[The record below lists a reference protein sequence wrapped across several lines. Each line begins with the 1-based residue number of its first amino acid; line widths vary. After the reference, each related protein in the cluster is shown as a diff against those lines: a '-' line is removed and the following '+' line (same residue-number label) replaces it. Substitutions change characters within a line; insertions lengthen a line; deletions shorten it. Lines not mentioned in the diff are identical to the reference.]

1 MSKEYLALVK
11 FASEERGSLTG
22 WGLVSYSE
30 GILRFRMK
38 QIASNVAFELYSDEA
53 VVSAFDNT
61 PLSFKVSPESFLR
74 YIRENSTEVLEVKAT
89 RALNVVLSQCYE
101 LGYEFDFMRLASLL
115 EEKVRYDQWKMILRS
130 LSRGENTF
138 EEKGVSYG

>member
-11 FASEERGSLTG
+11 FASEEKSSLTG
-22 WGLVSYSE
+22 WGLVSYSD

-53 VVSAFDNT
+53 VVSAFENT
-61 PLSFKVSPESFLR
+61 PLSFKVSPERFLR
-74 YIRENSTEVLEVKAT
+74 YIRENSTEVLDDKAT

-115 EEKVRYDQWKMILRS
+115 EEKIRYDQWKIILRS
-130 LSRGENTF
+130 LSRGEGTF

>member
-11 FASEERGSLTG
+11 FASEESGSLAG
-22 WGLVSYSE
+22 WGLVSYSD

-61 PLSFKVSPESFLR
+61 PLSFNVSPERFLR
-74 YIRENSTEVLEVKAT
+74 YVRENSTEVLDDKAT

-101 LGYEFDFMRLASLL
+101 IGYEFDFMRLASLL
-115 EEKVRYDQWKMILRS
+115 EEKIRYDQWKMILRS

>member
-11 FASEERGSLTG
+11 FASEEKSSLTG

-38 QIASNVAFELYSDEA
+38 QIASHVAFELYSDEA
-53 VVSAFDNT
+53 VVSSFDNT
-61 PLSFKVSPESFLR
+61 PLSFKVSPERFLR
-74 YIRENSTEVLEVKAT
+74 YIRENSTEVLDDKAT

-101 LGYEFDFMRLASLL
+101 LGYEFDFMRLTSLL
-115 EEKVRYDQWKMILRS
+115 EEKVRYDQWKTILRS
-130 LSRGENTF
+130 LSRGEGTF
-138 EEKGVSYG
+138 EERGVSYG

>member
-1 MSKEYLALVK
+1 MSKDYLALVK
-11 FASEERGSLTG
+11 FASEENSSLTG

-38 QIASNVAFELYSDEA
+38 QIASNVALELYSDEA

-61 PLSFKVSPESFLR
+61 PLSFKVSPEQFLR
-74 YIRENSTEVLEVKAT
+74 YIRENSTEVLDDRAT

-101 LGYEFDFMRLASLL
+101 LGYGLDFMRLASLL
-115 EEKVRYDQWKMILRS
+115 EEKVRYDPWKTILRS
-130 LSRGENTF
+130 LSRGVDTF
-138 EEKGVSYG
+138 EKKGVSYG

>member
-1 MSKEYLALVK
+1 MSKEYLALVQ
-11 FASEERGSLTG
+11 FASEEKSSLTG

-38 QIASNVAFELYSDEA
+38 QIARHVAFELYSDEA
-53 VVSAFDNT
+53 VVSSFDNT
-61 PLSFKVSPESFLR
+61 PLSFKVSPERFLR
-74 YIRENSTEVLEVKAT
+74 YIRENSTEVLEDKAT

-130 LSRGENTF
+130 LSRGEGTF

>member
-38 QIASNVAFELYSDEA
+38 QIASHVAFELYSDEA

-61 PLSFKVSPESFLR
+61 PLSFKVSPERFLR
-74 YIRENSTEVLEVKAT
+74 YIRENSTEVLDDKAT

-115 EEKVRYDQWKMILRS
+115 EEKVRYDQWKTILRF
-130 LSRGENTF
+130 LSRGEGTF
-138 EEKGVSYG
+138 EERGVSYG

>member
-74 YIRENSTEVLEVKAT
+74 YIRDNSTEVLDDKAT

-101 LGYEFDFMRLASLL
+101 IGYEFDFMRLASLL

>member
-74 YIRENSTEVLEVKAT
+74 YIRENSTEVLDDKAT
-89 RALNVVLSQCYE
+89 RALNVVLNQCYE
-101 LGYEFDFMRLASLL
+101 IGYEFDFMRLASLL

>member
-11 FASEERGSLTG
+11 FASEEKGSLTG

-38 QIASNVAFELYSDEA
+38 QIASNIAFELYSDEA

-74 YIRENSTEVLEVKAT
+74 YIRENSTEVLDDKAT

-101 LGYEFDFMRLASLL
+101 IGYDFDFMRLASLL
-115 EEKVRYDQWKMILRS
+115 EEKIRYDQWKMILRS
-130 LSRGENTF
+130 LSRGETTF

>member
-1 MSKEYLALVK
+1 MSKDYLALVK

-38 QIASNVAFELYSDEA
+38 QIASHVAFKLYSDEA
-53 VVSAFDNT
+53 VVSSFDNT
-61 PLSFKVSPESFLR
+61 PLSFKVSPERFLR
-74 YIRENSTEVLEVKAT
+74 YIRENSTEVLDDKAT

-115 EEKVRYDQWKMILRS
+115 EEKVRYDQWKTILRS
-130 LSRGENTF
+130 LSRGEGTF
-138 EEKGVSYG
+138 EERGVSYG